1 MATSKADEYLAKAL
15 ECEKRAEQ
23 TGDNFIKQRLIEIA
37 QSGGPWPLTKTNSR
51 ARLHQTHPSPLA
63 RSMARREIESTASA
77 ESQRGIQRATLQ
89 RFVTY
94 VEGTPVHNWV
104 LPIPEDGGSLADHP
118 RKT

>member
-51 ARLHQTHPSPLA
+51 ARLHQNSPESTGALYGPQ
-63 RSMARREIESTASA
+63 IESTASA
-77 ESQRGIQRATLQ
+77 ESQRGIPRATLQ